1 MVLGTQ
7 RDLGV
12 HVRITEARFR
22 VYDLGDDPH
31 PHRNA
36 ILVSARREIVF
47 AEILTDEGLT
57 GRSFGTR
64 RAAGFGEPL
73 AARLAGQDPLDAARL
88 WHRMFTG
95 WRKPV
100 VKGDAIAAIGAMD
113 NALWDLRGQ
122 VTGLPVYRLLG
133 GFRSRVPVYAAGGY
147 YADGK
152 GTAELAAELEGF
164 VAAGYRAVKMKV
176 GGAPLREDID
186 RVRAA
191 REAIGPDIGLMV
203 DANNAWTMAEA
214 LAFGRAAERYDI
226 AWLEEPCWP
235 DDMRGSADL
244 RDKLDIPVASGENEY
259 TRWGTRD
266 LLEARAVDILQADPQ
281 TCGGLTEWVRIA
293 ALASAQHV
301 PMAPHGD
308 DYIGAHAVAAV
319 DNGLTVESYAQL
331 RPWQHEFIER
341 FPLVDGELAL
351 PDRPGLGV
359 VVDEAAL
366 RRAAAG

>member
-1 MVLGTQ
+1 
-7 RDLGV
+7 
-12 HVRITEARFR
+12 VRIISARFR
-22 VYDLGDDPH
+22 MYDLGADPH

-36 ILVSARREIVF
+36 IIVSSRRQIGF
-47 AEILTDEGLT
+47 AEVRTDEGLV
-57 GRSFGTR
+57 GRSLASR
-64 RAAGFGEPL
+64 RSAAFGEAI
-73 AARLAGQDPLDAARL
+73 AARLDGQDPLDAGRL

-122 VTGLPVYRLLG
+122 ILGQPVYRLLG

-152 GTAELAAELEGF
+152 GTDELAKELAGF
-164 VAAGYRAVKMKV
+164 VAAGYRGVKMKV
-176 GGAPLREDID
+176 GGAPLEEDVA

-191 REAIGPDIGLMV
+191 REAIGSGVRLMV

-214 LAFGRAAERYDI
+214 LAFGRAAQRYDI
-226 AWLEEPCWP
+226 TWLEEPVWP
-235 DDMRGSADL
+235 DDMRGSAEL
-244 RDKLDIPVASGENEY
+244 RSRLDIPIASGENEY
-259 TRWGTRD
+259 TRWGARD
-266 LLEARAVDILQADPQ
+266 LLDSRAVDILQADPQ

-293 ALASAQHV
+293 TLASAQHV

-308 DYIGAHAVAAV
+308 DYLGAHAVAAV
-319 DNGLTVESYAQL
+319 DNGLTVESYAEL
-331 RPWQHEFIER
+331 RPWQHDFIEP
-341 FPLVDGELAL
+341 FPLDDGELVL
-351 PDRPGLGV
+351 PDRPGLGL

-366 RRAAAG
+366 ERAAVG

>member
-1 MVLGTQ
+1 M
-7 RDLGV
+7 
-12 HVRITEARFR
+12 RIISARFR
-22 VYDLGDDPH
+22 LYDLGADPH

-36 ILVSARREIVF
+36 IIVSARRQIGF
-47 AEILTDEGLT
+47 AEVRTDEGLV
-57 GRSFGTR
+57 GRSLAGR
-64 RAAGFGEPL
+64 RSAAFEEPI
-73 AARLAGQDPLDAARL
+73 AARLDGQDPLDAGRL

-122 VTGLPVYRLLG
+122 ILGQPVYRLLG

-152 GTAELAAELEGF
+152 GVDELAKELAGF
-164 VAAGYRAVKMKV
+164 VAAGYRGVKMKV
-176 GGAPLREDID
+176 GGAPLEDD
-186 RVRAA
+186 VARVRAA
-191 REAIGPDIGLMV
+191 REAIGPGVRLMV

-214 LAFGRAAERYDI
+214 LAFGRAAQQYDI
-226 AWLEEPCWP
+226 TWLEEPVWP
-235 DDMRGSADL
+235 DDMRGSAEL
-244 RDKLDIPVASGENEY
+244 RSRLDIPVASGENEY
-259 TRWGTRD
+259 TRWGARD
-266 LLEARAVDILQADPQ
+266 LLESRAVDILQADPQ

-308 DYIGAHAVAAV
+308 DYLGAHAVAAV
-319 DNGLTVESYAQL
+319 DNGLTVESYAEL
-331 RPWQHEFIER
+331 RPWQHDFIEP
-341 FPLVDGELAL
+341 FPLDGGELVL
-351 PDRPGLGV
+351 PDRPGLGL

-366 RRAAAG
+366 ERAAVG